1 MEARKLYNN
10 AVGQATP
17 RGSASWETLSSFE
30 PRTVLRH
37 PVEPVV
43 CACEPNHYNVTV
55 LLEGT
60 MTARCRCFLGVLFL
74 FLCASALPQTFGQ
87 VHTDVPSKSSR
98 TSATNFVGVFNDLQ
112 HRVISLQSF
121 STQPRSVTTHRAHSS
136 HCHRRS
142 IIEYLDETESL
153 VKPYRGVLQ
162 GDAQRDAFM
171 NVICP
176 MQNPLQKKRTDSPTA
191 NFSKKQEE

>member
-60 MTARCRCFLGVLFL
+60 MTARCRCFLGVLL
-74 FLCASALPQTFGQ
+74 R
-87 VHTDVPSKSSR
+87 VPKIL
-98 TSATNFVGVFNDLQ
+98 TKPFPEIL
-112 HRVISLQSF
+112 
-121 STQPRSVTTHRAHSS
+121 TTCR
-136 HCHRRS
+136 
-142 IIEYLDETESL
+142 
-153 VKPYRGVLQ
+153 
-162 GDAQRDAFM
+162 
-171 NVICP
+171 
-176 MQNPLQKKRTDSPTA
+176 
-191 NFSKKQEE
+191 